1 MDKFSQVGNQEVA
14 AIEELYSS
22 YMIEPESVDA
32 SWRNFFAG
40 FEFARKNYDGQTSS
54 AHDDKIDKEFAILN
68 LIHGYRQRG
77 HLFTKTNPVRA
88 RRKYLP
94 TLDIENFGLEQS
106 DLDTVFKAGNN
117 IGIGPATLRAIIEH
131 LEATYCQSIGV
142 EYVYMRHP
150 DLVDWL
156 KKKMESTRNSQ
167 VLSSEQK
174 SHIYYH
180 LKKTVGFESFIHKKF
195 VGQKRFSLEGWEAL
209 IPALDAVIEHG
220 AELGISEF
228 VIGMSHRGRLNVLTN
243 ILEKPYAHI
252 FKEYVG
258 TEYEQ
263 EISLGDV
270 KYHLGYENEVETD
283 HGKKVKLSLMPNP
296 SHLETVAALVQG
308 MARSRID
315 THYSQDFDK
324 VAPIVIH
331 GDAAIAAQGIV
342 YEVIQMS
349 QLAGYKTGGTIH
361 LVINNQVGFT
371 TNYLEARSSTY
382 CTDVAKVTRSPVFHV
397 NGDDVEAIIF
407 TVKLAMEF
415 RQQFHADVFID
426 ILCYRKYGHNEGDEP
441 RFTQPLLYKEIER
454 HRNPRDIYA
463 DKLAEEN
470 VMTLGEASR
479 LNHEFDLLLEENY
492 KESEKIDKVKV
503 RRFLSSEYV
512 NYNKPSKVNLI
523 KPVKTG
529 VRKSELL
536 RIADKINSLP
546 ADKKFFKKITR
557 IVEDRRQMIKD
568 NRLDWAM
575 AELLAYGTLLEEGHM
590 VRLSG
595 QDTERGTFAHRHA
608 AFVVEDTDEKYFPLK
623 NISEQQAP
631 CHVYNS
637 HLSEYGVL
645 GFEYGYSLANPNG
658 LTVWEAQFGDFV
670 NVAQVIFDQYI
681 SSAYE
686 KWGMMNGL
694 VLYLPHGY
702 EGQGPEHSSGRIE
715 RVLNLTANNNI
726 QVAVPT
732 TPASMFHLLR
742 RHLHW
747 KTRIPLIIFTPKS
760 LLRHPMVTSSL
771 EDLAN
776 GHFEEIIEDVVPKPD
791 KIRKVVFTF
800 GKLYYDLHKR
810 QVEEGISN
818 MALVRIEQLFPLDV
832 DRIRKIIAKYP
843 KAEKILWVQDEPLNM
858 GAWQHIQRFLPDV
871 PFEVVARPAS
881 ASPAVGLMFQHNVR
895 LKQIMEAVFS
905 EQGAGSMELG
915 AKKSKEPGTGNGKQV
930 IGAKVPDDGKLE
942 MEVSSEKL
950 IVNQQPPVE

>member
-1 MDKFSQVGNQEVA
+1 MDKFSQVGNHDIA

-22 YMIEPESVDA
+22 YLIDSESVDV
-32 SWRNFFAG
+32 SWKNFFAG
-40 FEFARKNYDGQTSS
+40 FEFARNNYDDQKSS
-54 AHDDKIDKEFAILN
+54 PHDDKIDKEFAILN

-77 HLFTKTNPVRA
+77 HLFTKTNPVRS

-94 TLDIENFGLEQS
+94 TLDLENFGLQKS

-117 IGIGPATLRAIIEH
+117 IGIGPATLKAIIEH
-131 LEATYCQSIGV
+131 LDATYCESIGV
-142 EYVYMRHP
+142 EYVYMRNP
-150 DLVDWL
+150 ELVDWL
-156 KKKMESTRNSQ
+156 KTKMESSRNSQ
-167 VLSSEQK
+167 VFTPEQQN
-174 SHIYYH
+174 HIYYH
-180 LKKTVGFESFIHKKF
+180 LKIAVGFESFIHKKF
-195 VGQKRFSLEGWEAL
+195 VGQKRFSLEGGEVL

-220 AELGISEF
+220 SELGISEF

-263 EISLGDV
+263 DLSLGDV
-270 KYHLGYENEVETD
+270 KYHLGYENEVVTD
-283 HGKKVKLSLMPNP
+283 HGKNVRLSLMPNP
-296 SHLETVAALVQG
+296 SHLETVGALVQG

-315 THYSQDFDK
+315 SHYSSDYDK
-324 VAPIVIH
+324 VAPIIIH

-349 QLAGYKTGGTIH
+349 QLPGYKTGGTIH

-415 RQQFHADVFID
+415 RQKFHADVFID

-441 RFTQPLLYKEIER
+441 RFTQPLLYKAIEK
-454 HRNPRDIYA
+454 HPNPRDIYA
-463 DKLAEEN
+463 DKLADLG
-470 VMTLGEASR
+470 VMEKAETSK
-479 LNHEFDLLLEENY
+479 LNHEFDIFLEEKY

-503 RRFLSSEYV
+503 RRFLKGEYLDFK
-512 NYNKPSKVNLI
+512 NPSKIDLVQL
-523 KPVKTG
+523 VKTR
-529 VRKSELL
+529 VKKSELL
-536 RIADKINSLP
+536 RIAERINSLP
-546 ADKKFFKKITR
+546 GDKKFFKKIDR
-557 IVEDRRQMIKD
+557 IVEDRRMMMLD
-568 NRLDWAM
+568 NRMDWAM
-575 AELLAYGTLLEEGHM
+575 AELLAYGTLLEEGYT

-608 AFVVEDTDEKYFPLK
+608 SFVVEDTDEKYFPLK
-623 NISEQQAP
+623 NISDQQAKF
-631 CHVYNS
+631 HVFNS

-645 GFEYGYSLANPNG
+645 GFEYGYSLANPKC
-658 LTVWEAQFGDFV
+658 LTIWEAQFGDFV

-702 EGQGPEHSSGRIE
+702 EGQGPEHSSARIE
-715 RVLNLTANNNI
+715 RFLNLTADNNI
-726 QVAVPT
+726 QVVVPT
-732 TPASMFHLLR
+732 TPANMFHLLR

-747 KTRIPLIIFTPKS
+747 NVRIPLVIFTPKS
-760 LLRHPMVTSSL
+760 LLRHPMVTSTVEEL
-771 EDLAN
+771 TD
-776 GHFEEIIEDVVPKPD
+776 GHFQEIIEDAVTKPE
-791 KIRKVVFTF
+791 KVKKLVFTF

-810 QVEEGISN
+810 QAEEGVSN
-818 MALVRIEQLFPLDV
+818 IAFIRVEQLFPLPADH
-832 DRIRKIIAKYP
+832 IKSIIAKYP
-843 KAEKILWVQDEPLNM
+843 NLEKIIWAQDEPANL

-871 PFEVVARPAS
+871 PFELISRTAS
-881 ASPAVGLMFQHNVR
+881 ASPAVGLMYQHNLR
-895 LKQIMEAVFS
+895 LKEILDSVFEERGKGS
-905 EQGAGSMELG
+905 KEHVAGSMEL
-915 AKKSKEPGTGNGKQV
+915 KVESK
-930 IGAKVPDDGKLE
+930 
-942 MEVSSEKL
+942 
-950 IVNQQPPVE
+950 